1 MKNNRTGTAL
11 GLCSAA
17 LLVCTG
23 LPAGA
28 QMMMHHVSAGD
39 RAFMT
44 TASEGNYDEIAAG
57 RLAATK
63 GGSNAVRTLGQRY
76 ADNHRTNEQQLA
88 ALASRLGVTLPM
100 HPSYAGRM
108 QLQQLKGLSG
118 RAFDA
123 AFLRDEMHDHMQAI
137 GAFQEEARSGRSP
150 SVVAYANTS
159 LPVLEKHLQLATDD
173 SGRMRA
179 MAGSNG
185 MNHVNANEE
194 TGANTAPGPKPMN
207 ANAMNN
213 GMNHSNANEETGANT
228 APGPNSMNASGMSR
242 NTSNQETGASTATPV
257 PGAPNH

>member
-1 MKNNRTGTAL
+1 MKNNRRAAGL

-28 QMMMHHVSAGD
+28 QMMHHVSAGD

-44 TASEGNYDEIAAG
+44 TASEANYDEIAAG
-57 RLAATK
+57 RLAAAQGRSDT
-63 GGSNAVRTLGQRY
+63 VRTLGQRY
-76 ADNHRTNEQQLA
+76 ADNHRSNEQKLVAVA
-88 ALASRLGVTLPM
+88 ARLGVTLPM
-100 HPSYAGRM
+100 HPSSAGRM
-108 QLQQLKGLSG
+108 QLQQLRGLSG

-159 LPVLEKHLQLATDD
+159 LPVLEEHLQLATDD
-173 SGRMRA
+173 SGRMRG
-179 MAGSNG
+179 MAGTNG
-185 MNHVNANEE
+185 MNHTNTNQE
-194 TGANTAPGPKPMN
+194 TGANTAPGPNPMH

-213 GMNHSNANEETGANT
+213 GMKHTNTNQETGANT
-228 APGPNSMNASGMSR
+228 APGPNSMSASGMSR
-242 NTSNQETGASTATPV
+242 NTTNQETGASTATPP